1 MGEKIM
7 RRRPRRKSA
16 PLLPKVLAVA
26 KPIMRW
32 GIMPA
37 VLLMGMRS
45 EPNPTLLEVF
55 YPL

>member
-1 MGEKIM
+1 M
-7 RRRPRRKSA
+7 
-16 PLLPKVLAVA
+16 AVA
-26 KPIMRW
+26 KPVMRW

-45 EPNPTLLEVF
+45 EPNPTLLEVL

>member
-1 MGEKIM
+1 MHVPFLCPPSRKQIM
-7 RRRPRRKSA
+7 
-16 PLLPKVLAVA
+16 AVA
-26 KPIMRW
+26 KPVLRW

-45 EPNPTLLEVF
+45 EPNPTLLEVL